1 MSINHTYNKGLVSR
15 IYSFQ
20 NSTIKKNLIRNW
32 AKHMKRQFNKV
43 YTHMANTHITRYS
56 ASLAVRKMQIKTTM
70 QYESESESEVAQSCL
85 TFSNPMDCSP
95 TRLLCPWDFPG
106 KNTGVGCHCLLQR
119 IFPTQGSNP
128 GLLHCRQMLYRLSH

>member
-1 MSINHTYNKGLVSR
+1 
-15 IYSFQ
+15 
-20 NSTIKKNLIRNW
+20 
-32 AKHMKRQFNKV
+32 MKRQFNKV

-70 QYESESESEVAQSCL
+70 QYESESEIAQSCP

-95 TRLLCPWDFPG
+95 TRLLRPWDFPG
-106 KNTGVGCHCLLQR
+106 KSTGVGCRCLLQG

-128 GLLHCRQMLYRLSH
+128 GLPHCRQTLYLILLARIWKNGTHLHCWWGCKILSPL